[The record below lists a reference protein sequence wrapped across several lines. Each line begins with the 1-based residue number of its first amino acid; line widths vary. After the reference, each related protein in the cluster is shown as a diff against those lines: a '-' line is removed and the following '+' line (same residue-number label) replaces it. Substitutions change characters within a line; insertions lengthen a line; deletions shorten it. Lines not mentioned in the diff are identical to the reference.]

1 MLWGKIMAYSEKQK
15 FQPTNINYTS
25 KDFSTIKSDLIEYTK
40 AYFPNTYKDFN
51 ETSPGMMLIELS
63 SYVGDVLS
71 YYVDYNYK
79 ENVLSTATEKRN
91 VRRLAEF
98 LGYKAPNKTPSVV
111 RLKVTTDIG
120 VGSNGDPDYGD
131 ANVVN
136 ITPGLQIKSNIDSE
150 LIFETTGDVDF
161 TISGSPD
168 TPSISAPS
176 LDSNGLANGYT
187 LTRYVRA
194 VSGETKTKSFT
205 ITSPTKFL
213 ELDLGENNIIEI
225 LNVTDSSGQKWY
237 EVDYLAQERILK
249 ETHYGDDP
257 TRVNSEGTGSGYNQ
271 GDITDPSLIS
281 IPYTVDYITTNK
293 KFVKKFD
300 VDTDSTKLMFGNG
313 LYRFNV
319 SGSSNTSIFST
330 IEQAGLTL
338 NGQDVESINASISD
352 LITSNNLNLGETP
365 TNTILT
371 VKYRVGGG
379 STSNAQVGELTTV
392 LNTSEIISVIND
404 EPAVGGTDG
413 QTVDEI
419 RNNASAFFS
428 SQLRCVTRQD
438 YQARILN
445 LPAKFGNIAKC
456 YVERIDDPYEGGTGN
471 LFVSTLSYD
480 QGKRLVQTPELVLRN
495 IMIYLNQYRMIN
507 DMLDFGFN
515 LKENNTIFSGYFIN
529 FGVKF
534 EVNTDRRFNPT
545 DVKVEIID
553 IIKDFFK
560 IEKMQFRQSINMNDL
575 QYNIL
580 GLDGVIGIKE
590 LKLFQ
595 EGNGEGIGSRKLYYY
610 DTKGNIIGDDS
621 NYGFPY
627 SFDGAEENGIIRPS
641 MTPAVFELRNP
652 NRDIY
657 GKVI

>member
-1 MLWGKIMAYSEKQK
+1 MAYSEKQK

-98 LGYKAPNKTPSVV
+98 LGYKTPNKTPSVV

-136 ITPGLQIKSNIDSE
+136 IASGLQIKSNIDSE
-150 LIFETTGDVDF
+150 LIFETTGDIDF
-161 TISGSPD
+161 TISGSIE
-168 TPSISAPS
+168 TPLISAPS
-176 LDSNGLANGYT
+176 LDGNGLANGYT

-194 VSGETKTKSFT
+194 VSGETKSKSFT

-213 ELDLGENNIIEI
+213 ELDLSEDNIIEI

-249 ETHYGDDP
+249 ETHYGDADD
-257 TRVNSEGTGSGYNQ
+257 RDTGYDQ
-271 GDITDPSLIS
+271 GDGIDDNSLIS

-319 SGSSNTSIFST
+319 SGSSQSSIFST
-330 IEQAGLTL
+330 VEQAGLTL
-338 NGQDVESINASISD
+338 NGVPNESINAGVSD
-352 LITSNNLNLGETP
+352 LITSNNLNMGETP

-371 VKYRVGGG
+371 VQYRVGGG
-379 STSNAQVGELTTV
+379 PDSNAQLGELTNVT
-392 LNTSEIISVIND
+392 NTPSGVTISVTND
-404 EPAVGGTDG
+404 EPATGGTDG

-456 YVERIDDPYEGGTGN
+456 YVERIDDQGG
-471 LFVSTLSYD
+471 LFVSTLSYN
-480 QGKRLVQTPELVLRN
+480 QNKQLVQTPELVLTN
-495 IMIYLNQYRMIN
+495 IMTYLNQYRMIN
-507 DMLDFGFN
+507 DHLTFGYT
-515 LKENNTIFSGYFIN
+515 LSSTLFSGYLIN

-534 EVNTDRRFNPT
+534 QVNVDRRFNKS
-545 DVKVEIID
+545 DIKVQVINT
-553 IIKDFFK
+553 IKDFFK
-560 IEKMQFRQSINMNDL
+560 VEKMQFRQSINMNDL

-595 EGNGEGIGSRKLYYY
+595 DGSGDGTGNRKLYYY
-610 DTKGNIIGDDS
+610 QANGTVYSDNDS
-621 NYGFPY
+621 NYGFQY

-641 MTPAVFELRNP
+641 MTPSVFELKNP
-652 NRDIY
+652 NGDIY

>member
-1 MLWGKIMAYSEKQK
+1 MAYSEKQK
-15 FQPTNINYTS
+15 YIPSNIKYTS
-25 KDFSTIKSDLIEYTK
+25 KDFSSIKADLIEYTK
-40 AYFPNTYKDFN
+40 SYFPNTYKDFN
-51 ETSPGMMLIELS
+51 ETSTGMMLIELS

-71 YYVDYNYK
+71 YYIDYNYK

-98 LGYKAPNKTPSVV
+98 LGYKVSNKTPSVV
-111 RLKVTTDIG
+111 KLKVTHDVG
-120 VGSNGDPDYGD
+120 VTGTNNDPDFAD
-131 ANVVN
+131 VPT
-136 ITPGLQIKSNIDSE
+136 ILPGLRIQSNVDSE
-150 LIFETTGDVDF
+150 LIFETTGDIDF
-161 TISGSPD
+161 TISGSSD
-168 TPSISAPS
+168 TPWISTPS
-176 LDSNGLANGYT
+176 LNSNGEASGYT

-194 VSGETKTKSFT
+194 ISGETKSKSFT

-213 ELDLGENNIIEI
+213 ELDLAENNVIEI

-237 EVDYLAQERILK
+237 EVDYLAQSRILK
-249 ETHYGDDP
+249 ETHYSDAVDRNNNGYDQGAAITGD
-257 TRVNSEGTGSGYNQ
+257 
-271 GDITDPSLIS
+271 SLIS